1 MSKISELQ
9 HRLVNDIQVSI
20 LKAKA
25 ADDLVTS
32 QHREQL
38 DAIAQQ
44 LIDLRRIFEEPPG
57 SDYHE

>member
-25 ADDLVTS
+25 ADNLVTS
-32 QHREQL
+32 QHREKL

-44 LIDLRRIFEEPPG
+44 LIDLRRIFEPPG
-57 SDYHE
+57 SDDRE

>member
-25 ADDLVTS
+25 ADDLVKS
-32 QHREQL
+32 EHREKL
-38 DAIAQQ
+38 DASAQQ
-44 LIDLRRIFEEPPG
+44 LIDLRRIFEPPG
-57 SDYHE
+57 RDDRE

>member
-20 LKAKA
+20 LIAKA
-25 ADDLVTS
+25 ANDLVTS

-44 LIDLRRIFEEPPG
+44 LIDLRRIFEPPG
-57 SDYHE
+57 SDEK